1 MVGLMIV
8 QILKHSKSNDFRL
21 QYGII
26 LDQRVY
32 YNWSD
37 TCIEQ
42 ILEKNTIKKSLSS
55 FKIQIYFYFYNQP
68 KYQKNIKQKIRFYV
82 KNKIFVNR
90 THYTVTPPSDN
101 GFDLQPV
108 PKSRRQ
114 ASRKDETTLSS
125 AGPHTE
131 NPKILVSTV

>member
-1 MVGLMIV
+1 M
-8 QILKHSKSNDFRL
+8 
-21 QYGII
+21 
-26 LDQRVY
+26 
-32 YNWSD
+32 
-37 TCIEQ
+37 
-42 ILEKNTIKKSLSS
+42 
-55 FKIQIYFYFYNQP
+55 
-68 KYQKNIKQKIRFYV
+68 
-82 KNKIFVNR
+82 NR

-131 NPKILVSTV
+131 NPKILVSTVWAGNSCGGDLKINAWSQYF